1 MLGLPPTFFFPT
13 KALPAHYFRVWHQA
27 CLISVKINGLSRAAF
42 EIGRSMGQLVSKH
55 LYEDHFGLLEFPFS
69 ITPDPRFSYD
79 NPLYREAFAKLRYGI
94 EARKG
99 FIVIT
104 GEVGTGKTTLLKAF
118 MQSVESTIHTA
129 FILNPKLNFN
139 QLVRSI
145 LTDLGIA
152 CSSQE
157 QFMLMAKLNDY
168 LIEQFKKDHIVAVF
182 IDEAQDLSDE
192 LLEEIRLLSN
202 LETDKSRLLQIVL
215 IGQPEFEQRLDQ
227 PELQQLKQRIAL
239 RGRLTPLPSSEVGP
253 YINHR
258 LKTAGYQG
266 KELFETKAVERISL
280 HSQGIPRLINVI
292 CDNALLIAYAS
303 STRKVSVEMIEEVAR
318 DLKLTVS
325 SRTQRNGSVVA
336 TPRRRDEIER
346 EIGGDKPTVE
356 ATHYP
361 EFDNVF
367 MEVAPNFSQK
377 SRAYAAGIGIF
388 LGLILLTG
396 IGGAL
401 YSPQSKD
408 FVSAMAVRLEDVSE
422 HSGNYVLDIAVIAE
436 RQGKKYLSDA
446 AMKAADYSE
455 RSRNYFSALAEEM
468 KEHSPH
474 FQKVSG
480 AVSDGMDY
488 LSRLATN
495 AKDSVATHWENLT
508 QVNFKT
514 SGDNSANT
522 RFADSPGLNPNF
534 HPVPAAEDTSD
545 SEKIAE
551 ARAPEIPAALADGPA
566 ATSETSDPPKTQVV
580 EPQIEGLKNEPS
592 QLNSQTT
599 PKKEEPAFLGNFEV
613 VQDSFLR
620 DKPASDAAITTLPPG
635 TRVRVESKNGD
646 YLRVRS
652 LSDPALRGY
661 VHREDAFFERI
672 R

>member
-1 MLGLPPTFFFPT
+1 
-13 KALPAHYFRVWHQA
+13 
-27 CLISVKINGLSRAAF
+27 
-42 EIGRSMGQLVSKH
+42 MGQSVSKH
-55 LYEDHFGLLEFPFS
+55 LYENHFGLLEFPFS

-79 NPLYREAFAKLRYGI
+79 NPLYREAFEKLCYGI
-94 EARKG
+94 DARKG

-129 FILNPKLNFN
+129 FIFNPRLNFN
-139 QLVRSI
+139 QLVRAI

-152 CSSQE
+152 CSCQE

-202 LETDKSRLLQIVL
+202 LETDRSRLLQIVL
-215 IGQPEFEQRLDQ
+215 IGQPEFERRLDQ

-239 RGRLTPLPSSEVGP
+239 RGRLARLPGGEVGP

-266 KELFETKAVERISL
+266 KELFEAKAVERISL

-303 STRKVSVEMIEEVAR
+303 STRQVSVEMIEEVAR

-325 SRTQRNGSVVA
+325 STTQRNGSVVGK
-336 TPRRRDEIER
+336 PRRRDEIER
-346 EIGGDKPTVE
+346 EMGGHKPRVE
-356 ATHYP
+356 ATQHP

-367 MEVAPNFSQK
+367 MEASPNISQK
-377 SRAYAAGIGIF
+377 SRAYHGGIGIF

-396 IGGAL
+396 IGAAF
-401 YSPQSKD
+401 YSPQSRD
-408 FVSAMAVRLEDVSE
+408 FLSAMAVALEDVSE
-422 HSGNYVLDIAVIAE
+422 HSGNYILDIAVKVD

-446 AMKAADYSE
+446 VMKAGDYSE
-455 RSRNYFSALAEEM
+455 QSRNYLSALTEEM
-468 KEHSPH
+468 KEYSPH
-474 FQKVSG
+474 FQRVGG
-480 AVSDGMDY
+480 AVSNAAVNIEDYFRNYLSPSKRDYFSEGMDY
-488 LSRLATN
+488 FSRLATN
-495 AKDSVATHWENLT
+495 AKDSLATQWKNLK
-508 QVNFKT
+508 QVNLKT
-514 SGDNSANT
+514 SGDKSANT
-522 RFADSPGLNPNF
+522 GLAESRGLNPND
-534 HPVPAAEDTSD
+534 HPVPPAEDTPE
-545 SEKIAE
+545 SETIAE
-551 ARAPEIPAALADGPA
+551 ARTPEIPALADGA
-566 ATSETSDPPKTQVV
+566 AAENETSDPPKTQVV
-580 EPQIEGLKNEPS
+580 EPQIQGLKSELS
-592 QLNSQTT
+592 QLNSQIT
-599 PKKEEPAFLGNFEV
+599 PKGKEPAFLGNFQV

-620 DKPASDAAITTLPPG
+620 DKPESDATITTLPPG

-652 LSDPALRGY
+652 LSDPGLRGY